1 MTLRNATEPS
11 KAFVPEIPNVVFD
24 INPCFVHGC
33 QTALWGRQDLMDHFD
48 VTIMNRRQQFSLMPV

>member
-1 MTLRNATEPS
+1 M
-11 KAFVPEIPNVVFD
+11 VFD

-48 VTIMNRRQQFSLMPV
+48 VTIMNRRQQFSLTPV